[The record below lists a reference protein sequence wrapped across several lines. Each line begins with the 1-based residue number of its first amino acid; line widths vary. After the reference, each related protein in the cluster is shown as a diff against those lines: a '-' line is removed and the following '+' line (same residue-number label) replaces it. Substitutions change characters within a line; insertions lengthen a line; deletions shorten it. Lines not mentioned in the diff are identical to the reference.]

1 MLPTNWYSFDE
12 LIFVFQETSVKESV
26 QVNKPTDQETVSEQ
40 PDNSHLWTEEL
51 KKEVQNLEAQSEK
64 HAAKQ
69 DIHEGNQND
78 VRTTNKQET
87 TGGENVNDVTQS
99 DSPEKTKDE
108 NSQEFLHVHSS
119 DEHINEGNLK
129 STEQSGLTETNEQKT
144 ETQSKTYQSKDSTH
158 QETKDDGSGSKASQH
173 LEDIEVETETKS
185 QQIKK
190 KKTKLK
196 KGQGKRKTTEHEE
209 MDEWADED
217 YYDDDDDQPY
227 DEDMDEDLDDDEPLE
242 GSEDSDNFA
251 PGKDYSEEETD
262 SIDSWQMTEKPLDE
276 SEDFSDEE
284 DDRKIKEQEVLQEEI
299 KQLKG
304 EYAT

>member
-99 DSPEKTKDE
+99 DSPEKTKYE

-173 LEDIEVETETKS
+173 LEDNEVETETKS

-217 YYDDDDDQPY
+217 YYDDDDQPY